1 MAKHGVRRIVAI
13 STFGAGTSRA
23 QVGWL
28 ARNVLFGL
36 ILRSEVADK
45 EAMEREL
52 AATDLEWTA
61 VRVGLL
67 TDAAGRGSWRAAD
80 DDSIRGMGKIAR
92 SDVAKFMLDQLT
104 SDVWVRRTPAL
115 MY

>member
-1 MAKHGVRRIVAI
+1 MAKNGVRRIVAI
-13 STFGAGTSRA
+13 STFGAGNSRP

-28 ARNVLFGL
+28 ARTVLFGL
-36 ILRSEVADK
+36 VLRSEVADK

-52 AATDLEWTA
+52 SATGLEWTV

-67 TDAAGRGSWRAAD
+67 TDGQARGSWRAAD

-92 SDVAKFMLDQLT
+92 ADVAAFMLAQLDT
-104 SDVWVRRTPAL
+104 ETWVRRKPAV